1 MGISSTG
8 YIGSKIH
15 LPNAPEI
22 NDEFGTINFTNGKD
36 KRIIGQHGYGL
47 ASVMYDVLNKIIIDA
62 CLAPAKAY
70 EVDLALEHIKQSREG
85 DLILFDRNYP
95 SYIFLA
101 SLTKLGR
108 HFTGR
113 CSKTSFKAARD
124 MFKQQVTNSNIVT
137 LKAEGEVKKKC
148 QKLGLPEK
156 ITVRFVRVRLSTGE
170 IEVLVTSLLD
180 EKRYTAQMF
189 KELYNLRWGVEGF
202 YGVIKERVKIEN
214 FTGKTVIS
222 VKQDFFAIMFITGLE
237 SLLTKAA
244 DSQLFKKS
252 SLNKHR
258 QTVNNMVSFNAI
270 KNFRVELFYH
280 CKPIQEL
287 MATLTEWFVKDP
299 TYTKRNRKVPRKKSS
314 ARVSLNYY
322 KRIYKPCF

>member
-1 MGISSTG
+1 MRLIWLWNTSS
-8 YIGSKIH
+8 IH
-15 LPNAPEI
+15 FL
-22 NDEFGTINFTNGKD
+22 
-36 KRIIGQHGYGL
+36 
-47 ASVMYDVLNKIIIDA
+47 
-62 CLAPAKAY
+62 
-70 EVDLALEHIKQSREG
+70 G

-113 CSKTSFKAARD
+113 CSKKSFKAARD
-124 MFKQQVTNSNIVT
+124 MFKQRVTNSNIVT
-137 LKAEGEVKKKC
+137 LKAKGDVKKMC

-156 ITVRFVRVRLSTGE
+156 MTVRFVRVRLSTGE

-180 EKRYTAQMF
+180 EKKYTAQMF

-222 VKQDFFAIMFITGLE
+222 VKQDFLAIMFITGLE

-270 KNFRVELFYH
+270 KNFMVELFYH

>member
-1 MGISSTG
+1 
-8 YIGSKIH
+8 
-15 LPNAPEI
+15 
-22 NDEFGTINFTNGKD
+22 
-36 KRIIGQHGYGL
+36 
-47 ASVMYDVLNKIIIDA
+47 
-62 CLAPAKAY
+62 
-70 EVDLALEHIKQSREG
+70 
-85 DLILFDRNYP
+85 LFDRNV
-95 SYIFLA
+95 SIYIFLA
-101 SLTKLGR
+101 SLTKLGLN
-108 HFTGR
+108 FTGR
-113 CSKTSFKAARD
+113 CSKTSFKAARNR
-124 MFKQQVTNSNIVT
+124 FKQQVTNSNIVT

-180 EKRYTAQMF
+180 EKKYSALMF
-189 KELYNLRWGVEGF
+189 KELYNLRWGVECF
-202 YGVIKERVKIEN
+202 LGVIKERLKIDN

-222 VKQDFFAIMFITGLE
+222 VKQDFFAIMFLTGLE

-287 MATLTEWFVKDP
+287 MATLTEWNISDP